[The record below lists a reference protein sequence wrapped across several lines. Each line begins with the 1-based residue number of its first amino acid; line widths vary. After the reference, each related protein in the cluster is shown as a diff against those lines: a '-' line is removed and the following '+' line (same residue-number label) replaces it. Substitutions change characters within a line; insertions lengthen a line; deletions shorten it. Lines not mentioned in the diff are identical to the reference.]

1 VEDNMTAIAN
11 NTKVLVDAGI
21 DRLFKGTIV
30 ASGSQATVL
39 MYAILLDEPEIYPN
53 IELGVKIIE
62 VPYTKVR
69 LDTVALLGKNY
80 YVDVT
85 KPRF

>member
-1 VEDNMTAIAN
+1 MTAIAN
-11 NTKVLVDAGI
+11 NTKVIVVADNKK
-21 DRLFKGTIV
+21 LFKGKILN
-30 ASGSQATVL
+30 SGSQATVL
-39 MYAILLDEPEIYPN
+39 MYAVLLDEPELYPN

-85 KPRF
+85 TPRF

>member
-1 VEDNMTAIAN
+1 MTAIAN

-30 ASGSQATVL
+30 ASGSQAKVL
-39 MYAILLDEPEIYPN
+39 MYAVLLDEPELFPN
-53 IELGVKIIE
+53 IEPGVKIVE

-69 LDTVALLGKNY
+69 LDTVALLGENY

-85 KPRF
+85 KPR